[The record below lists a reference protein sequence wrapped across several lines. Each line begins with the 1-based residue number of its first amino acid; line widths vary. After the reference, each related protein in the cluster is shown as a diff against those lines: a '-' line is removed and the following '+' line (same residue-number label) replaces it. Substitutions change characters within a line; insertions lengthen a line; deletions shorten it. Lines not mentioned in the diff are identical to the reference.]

1 MAHTNE
7 RNPIN
12 DDLAVSVST
21 VQEINRQHRH
31 IRQYIADGSEGS
43 LALEQVRAAQYAQ
56 ALSEARHAVNKL
68 LGLIERNME
77 HALVARP
84 SAELEALK
92 DQLGL

>member
-21 VQEINRQHRH
+21 VQEINRQHRN
-31 IRQYIADGSEGS
+31 IKQYIAEGSDGS
-43 LALEQVRAAQYAQ
+43 LALEQVRTAQYAQ
-56 ALSEARHAVNKL
+56 ALSEARRAVNKL

-84 SAELEALK
+84 NPEVDELK
-92 DQLGL
+92 SMLGL